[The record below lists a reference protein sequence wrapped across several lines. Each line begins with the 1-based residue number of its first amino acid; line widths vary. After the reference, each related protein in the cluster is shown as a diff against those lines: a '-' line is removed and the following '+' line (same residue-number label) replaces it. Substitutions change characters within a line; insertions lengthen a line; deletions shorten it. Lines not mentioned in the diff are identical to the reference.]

1 MIKILLTS
9 SSFIDTPGNHHDFL
23 KKQGYEVDYL
33 RGPLKESQLI
43 NIISK
48 YDGVICGDDEYNS
61 KVLQK
66 GKSGKLKYISK
77 YGVGLDMID
86 LEKAKEIGISVSN
99 CKNVNQHSVAEHVL
113 ALLLT
118 FYRNIIQI
126 SNNTKKGNWLR
137 LTGNE
142 IRGKTIG
149 VIGIGAVGKEVLIK
163 TKSLGLNTIA
173 FDINPDREFINANN
187 VKLCS
192 SINDLIANCDIIS
205 LHLPLNNKTRG
216 IINKDSVINFMK
228 KGVVI
233 VNTSRANIIDENAL
247 KYGLDNKIIKGF
259 LTDVMDEEPMIPN
272 HFLISYP
279 NVIITSHIGSRTF
292 ESVEKQ
298 GIMAIENMKKMI
310 IS

>member
-9 SSFIDTPGNHHDFL
+9 SSFIDTPGKHHDFIN
-23 KKQGYEVDYL
+23 KQDFKVDYL
-33 RGPLKESQLI
+33 KGPLKESQLL
-43 NIISK
+43 NIISQ

-61 KVLQK
+61 KVLEK

-86 LEKAKEIGISVSN
+86 TKKAKELGINISN
-99 CKNVNQHSVAEHVL
+99 CKSINQHSVSEHVI

-118 FYRNIIQI
+118 FYRNIIEI
-126 SNNTKKGNWLR
+126 SNNTKKGKWLR

-149 VIGIGAVGKEVLIK
+149 IIGVGAVGKEVLLK

-173 FDINPDREFINANN
+173 YDISPDKEFIDSNHIH
-187 VKLCS
+187 LCS
-192 SINDLIANCDIIS
+192 SINNLISKSDIIS
-205 LHLPLNNKTRG
+205 LHLPLNDKTKG
-216 IINKDSVINFMK
+216 IINKDSVIDFMK

-233 VNTSRANIIDENAL
+233 VNTSRAKLIDEEAL
-247 KYGLDNKIIKGF
+247 KFGLDSKIIKGY
-259 LTDVMDEEPMIPN
+259 LTDVMDEEPMINN